1 MTGLTE
7 DQVRFLVK
15 ELSVK
20 RMAQERRSEEERL
33 SSDIRA
39 EATGRAD
46 AYEQAVSLIR
56 LLAMANKK
64 VATWP
69 DEDEESDEPG

>member
-7 DQVRFLVK
+7 DQVRFLMAD
-15 ELSVK
+15 LNSK
-20 RMAQERRSEEERL
+20 RTVQERRSKEESL
-33 SSDIRA
+33 SRDIRA
-39 EATGRAD
+39 EASGRVD
-46 AYEQAVSLIR
+46 AYEQAVSLIQ
-56 LLAMANKK
+56 LLTMANKK

>member
-7 DQVRFLVK
+7 DQVRFLMK
-15 ELSVK
+15 ELSKK
-20 RMAQERRSEEERL
+20 RMAQERRSEEESL
-33 SSDIRA
+33 SRDIRA
-39 EATGRAD
+39 EASGRAD
-46 AYEQAVSLIR
+46 AYEQAVSLIQ

>member
-7 DQVRFLVK
+7 DQVRFLMK
-15 ELSVK
+15 ELSRK
-20 RMAQERRSEEERL
+20 RMAQEWRSEEESL

-39 EATGRAD
+39 EASGRAD
-46 AYEQAVSLIR
+46 AYEQAVSLIQ